1 LASTSNR
8 VARLGGRKNGLR
20 RRCDHNTGFP
30 AVSEG
35 RVVRPAIRKV
45 LSTGNLVVRNQTSEQ
60 MLSLGDKS
68 RMPFDV
74 TVIHVDIKTNDLLGR
89 RAIVSGAARG
99 IGLAIATRLVEGG
112 ARVAVADVDADGAN
126 EAAAQLG
133 NGSIGVSCDVRSMAD
148 VNAAVATTV
157 EAFGGLDLLINN
169 AGIEIAKPITE
180 LTEDDFG
187 RILDINVMGTFRF
200 TKAAIPALA
209 AAAPSAIVNLSS
221 VAGTGGGPLLSA
233 YCASKGAVIRFTE
246 SAAIELR
253 QAGIRVNAVCPGLIQ
268 TEMAERLAAPIEAI
282 APIEFD
288 ELINLKQGR
297 FGTPEEVA
305 EMVAFL
311 ASDDARF
318 VSGAH
323 YLVDGGLTANL
334 F

>member
-1 LASTSNR
+1 
-8 VARLGGRKNGLR
+8 
-20 RRCDHNTGFP
+20 
-30 AVSEG
+30 
-35 RVVRPAIRKV
+35 
-45 LSTGNLVVRNQTSEQ
+45 
-60 MLSLGDKS
+60 M
-68 RMPFDV
+68 
-74 TVIHVDIKTNDLLGR
+74 NDLFGR

-99 IGLAIATRLVEGG
+99 IGLAIARRLAAGG
-112 ARVAVADVDADGAN
+112 ARVAVADIDADGAN

-133 NGSIGVSCDVRSMAD
+133 TGSIGVSCDVRSMAD

-157 EAFGGLDLLINN
+157 EAFGGLDLLVNN

-180 LTEDDFG
+180 LTEEEFG
-187 RILDINVMGTFRF
+187 RVLDINVMGTFRF
-200 TKAAIPALA
+200 TKAAVPALA
-209 AAAPSAIVNLSS
+209 AAGGSAIVNLSS

-246 SAAIELR
+246 SAAVELR

-268 TEMAERLAAPIEAI
+268 TEMADRLAAPIEAI
-282 APIEFD
+282 APIQFD

-305 EMVAFL
+305 ETVAFL

-318 VSGAH
+318 VTGAH
-323 YLVDGGLTANL
+323 YLVDGGMTASL